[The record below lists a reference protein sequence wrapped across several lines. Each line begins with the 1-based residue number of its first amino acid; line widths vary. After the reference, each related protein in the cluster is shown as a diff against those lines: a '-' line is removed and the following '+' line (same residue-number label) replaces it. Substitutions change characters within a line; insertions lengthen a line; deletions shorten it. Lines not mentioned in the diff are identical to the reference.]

1 MVHLYS
7 IKKYN
12 KNYIKYKTPIEG
24 PLFHDNL
31 GKSAPERL
39 NQTLMKEEMTWWQW
53 HHLNYTHIIC
63 TSL

>member
-39 NQTLMKEEMTWWQW
+39 NQTLMK
-53 HHLNYTHIIC
+53 
-63 TSL
+63 